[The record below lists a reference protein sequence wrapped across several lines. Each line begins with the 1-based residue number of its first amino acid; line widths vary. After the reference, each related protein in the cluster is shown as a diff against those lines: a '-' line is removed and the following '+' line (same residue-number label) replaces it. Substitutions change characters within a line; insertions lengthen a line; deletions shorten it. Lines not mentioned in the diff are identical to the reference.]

1 MKTKK
6 ILPSLILVLSLGW
19 TTGSTAQTDR
29 TFNAFDGTYKAQP
42 NSSSASPETTIF
54 YIRKTQNRITGTV
67 VSENPNKKGTLA
79 GSVNNGIASGTITW
93 IQGTTGEEKF
103 NIIKDQRIQH
113 LAFRY
118 FKAGSNSA
126 YLIHTMEEHSNLKA
140 LPANGSSSSSPTEKR
155 ETVTMGKRSTNSIG
169 DQLIKKEARKIAGYY
184 RIKGLM
190 DIKGVPRDLYVE
202 IKDFPNTADKS
213 KSKVTA
219 FIVGERYGLGTGGRL
234 FEGSVDEDDISVVID
249 VIYEEV
255 NRRTSWAKGRVVWT
269 NSGMALV
276 APKQSYRME
285 KVTKVL
291 AERQGN
297 K

>member
-1 MKTKK
+1 MKTNK
-6 ILPSLILVLSLGW
+6 LLRTLILFLSLGW
-19 TTGSTAQTDR
+19 IMGATAQTDR
-29 TFNAFDGTYKAQP
+29 TFNAFGGTFKAQP
-42 NSSSASPETTIF
+42 NSSSASPETTVF
-54 YIRKTQNRITGTV
+54 YIHQTQNRITGTV
-67 VSENPNKKGTLA
+67 VSENPSRKGTLA

-93 IQGTTGEEKF
+93 TQGASGDEKF
-103 NIIKDQRIQH
+103 NIIKDQRIQY

-126 YLIHTMEEHSNLKA
+126 YLIHTMEQHSNLKA
-140 LPANGSSSSSPTEKR
+140 LPDNGSTSTGSLSKL
-155 ETVTMGKRSTNSIG
+155 ETVTMGKRSTNSIAN
-169 DQLIKKEARKIAGYY
+169 QLIKKEARKIAGFY

-190 DIKGVPRDLYVE
+190 DVKGIKHDVYVE
-202 IKDFPNTADKS
+202 IKDIPNTADKS

-255 NRRTSWAKGRVVWT
+255 NRRTSWAKGRIVWT

-285 KVTKVL
+285 KVTKAI